1 MLSQC
6 TRSPTNLQCDQ
17 LSFEQIKLQMSFK
30 TFDQFLLWV
39 SCDSTDYFESCYK
52 MRYKHAYEP
61 I

>member
-1 MLSQC
+1 MLSQR
-6 TRSPTNLQCDQ
+6 TRSHTNLQCDQ

-30 TFDQFLLWV
+30 ISDPFLLWL
-39 SCDSTDYFESCYK
+39 SCDSTEYFESCYK